1 MKDIQRNAHLQ
12 KELLCAA
19 VDAVDCNSA
28 SGGIVV
34 YSTCSVSTEE
44 NEQVVDYLLKRRFVK
59 LIDTGL
65 EVGKPGFT
73 RHKERRFHPSLNL
86 TRRFYPHVHNMD
98 GFYVAKI
105 KKYQNGVKQYDP
117 KEEEDEIDDY
127 DYGDEDDDE
136 DEDEEE
142 ASKNDAKRIDKKSN
156 KNSIVDNKLKSN
168 KKTHQDGS
176 NLIKSI
182 PRDEISSHRDSELI
196 KSENKDLQLKKSKI
210 SVKVNEKSKSL
221 DKVENKVVKSKDNDL
236 KLNKVKTIVKE
247 NEKSKSQDKDS
258 QSKDKNKERSLNSHK
273 IKNEVD
279 EGSHTVE
286 DKLDLETKSA
296 TKKKKRKILS
306 ISELRELKKNKL

>member
-28 SGGIVV
+28 TGGIVV

-127 DYGDEDDDE
+127 DYGDEDE
-136 DEDEEE
+136 DENIEED
-142 ASKNDAKRIDKKSN
+142 ASKNDAKKIDKKSN
-156 KNSIVDNKLKSN
+156 KNSIVDKKLKSN
-168 KKTHQDGS
+168 KTTHQDES
-176 NLIKSI
+176 NLIKSLPSDI
-182 PRDEISSHRDSELI
+182 ISSHRDNELI
-196 KSENKDLQLKKSKI
+196 KSKDKDLQLKKSKN
-210 SVKVNEKSKSL
+210 S
-221 DKVENKVVKSKDNDL
+221 
-236 KLNKVKTIVKE
+236 VKE
-247 NEKSKSQDKDS
+247 NEKSKSIDKVDNEVVKSIDNDLKFNKIKNSAKENEKSESQDKDS
-258 QSKDKNKERSLNSHK
+258 RSKGKNKGRSLKSHE

-279 EGSHTVE
+279 EGNYFEGKS
-286 DKLDLETKSA
+286 DLETKSA
-296 TKKKKRKILS
+296 IKKKKRKILS